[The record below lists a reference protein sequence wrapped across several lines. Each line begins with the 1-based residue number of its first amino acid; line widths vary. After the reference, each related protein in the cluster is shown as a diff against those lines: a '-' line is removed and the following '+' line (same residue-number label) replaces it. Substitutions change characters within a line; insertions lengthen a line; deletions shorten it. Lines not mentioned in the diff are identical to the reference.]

1 MTLII
6 PTFALAALLNND
18 WSDLTDQQAHAIR
31 AFKGRLNHPVTLDVV
46 PGEPFYSTR
55 HELRIEMNGMGAM
68 SVKVSLR
75 HA

>member
-6 PTFALAALLNND
+6 PTFALPALLKND
-18 WSDLTDQQAHAIR
+18 WSGLTDQQARAIR

-55 HELRIEMNGMGAM
+55 HELRIEMNGIGSM
-68 SVKVSLR
+68 SVRVDLR

>member
-18 WSDLTDQQAHAIR
+18 WSGLTDQQAHAIR
-31 AFKGRLNHPVTLDVV
+31 SFKARLGHPVTLDVV
-46 PGEPFYSTR
+46 PGDPFYSTR
-55 HELRIEMNGMGAM
+55 HELRIEMNGIGSM

>member
-1 MTLII
+1 MTLTI
-6 PTFALAALLNND
+6 PTFALAALLNDD
-18 WSDLTDQQAHAIR
+18 WSGLTDQQARAIR